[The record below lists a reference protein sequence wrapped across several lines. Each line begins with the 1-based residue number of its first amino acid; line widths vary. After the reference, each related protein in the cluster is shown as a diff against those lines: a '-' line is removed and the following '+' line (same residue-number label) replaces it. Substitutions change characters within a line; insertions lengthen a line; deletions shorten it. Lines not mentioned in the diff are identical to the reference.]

1 MLLCVGRSHLVQST
15 VESTAPSSSDV
26 QQSVFASID
35 SVAAFS
41 AAAAQEQQHSRF
53 QLPGFAEL
61 QASSPSTAKMTV
73 ASKKKL
79 MSMAFQAQK
88 QRRELAAAATAAAA
102 AAAAVTET
110 GSNADTEFASS
121 DNDTSSASERE
132 NQDIASDNKQS
143 ATDDHESLVPDDTDA
158 ARSAVAVSVPPKTLT
173 PAKTQSASLVVTPTD
188 PDGHCHSIDVLS
200 SPIKLVPPADPQ
212 HIHAVVATDMANVTT
227 DAETVQQVTDFTE
240 EH

>member
-15 VESTAPSSSDV
+15 VESTAPSTSDI

-41 AAAAQEQQHSRF
+41 AAAAQEQQHSRL

-61 QASSPSTAKMTV
+61 QVSSPSTAKMTV

-88 QRRELAAAATAAAA
+88 QRRELAAAAAAAA
-102 AAAAVTET
+102 AAATET
-110 GSNADTEFASS
+110 GSNADTDLASS
-121 DNDTSSASERE
+121 DIDTSSAGERE

-143 ATDDHESLVPDDTDA
+143 ATDDHELLVADDTDA

-188 PDGHCHSIDVLS
+188 PDGHRHSIDVLS

-227 DAETVQQVTDFTE
+227 DAETIQQVTDSTE